1 MTSSRKLSHGVR
13 TDISAAA
20 GNQNSHS
27 ISYPT
32 ILDIGNK
39 RSPLFR
45 NTWVVIYSK
54 QMISILIL
62 TLNEEQN
69 LPACL
74 NTVAWSDDI
83 HVLDSYSSDRTVEI
97 AETFG
102 AKMWY
107 RKFDSFSQQQNWAL
121 EHISFKHPWV
131 FYFDADE
138 RVTEELA
145 NSMQTAVQTP
155 GDNVAFRVQR
165 RDFFLDTWLKHVQL
179 TAYYDRLFRPEKM
192 RYERLGHCVSKP
204 NGPVSSVN
212 GYLDHYPFSKG
223 ISEWI
228 GKHNFYSDQEAQ
240 QIGANRSD
248 ADASQQFSSLLKDAV
263 LSKST
268 HERRRSLKEIYYRMP
283 ARPLIKFLYMY
294 VGKFGFLDGR
304 AGLSYSLLIAF
315 YEYWI
320 VLKAGELRDRQIADR
335 S

>member
-1 MTSSRKLSHGVR
+1 
-13 TDISAAA
+13 
-20 GNQNSHS
+20 
-27 ISYPT
+27 
-32 ILDIGNK
+32 
-39 RSPLFR
+39 
-45 NTWVVIYSK
+45 VIYSK

-74 NTVAWSDDI
+74 NSVAWSDDI
-83 HVLDSYSSDRTVEI
+83 HVLDSFSSDRTAEI
-97 AETFG
+97 SERFG

-121 EHISFKHPWV
+121 ENISFKHPWV

-138 RVTEELA
+138 RVTKELA
-145 NSMQTAVQTP
+145 DSMLAAVQVS
-155 GDNVAFRVQR
+155 GNNVAFRVQR
-165 RDFFLDTWLKHVQL
+165 RDFFLGTWLKHVQL

-204 NGPVSSVN
+204 DGPVGIVK

-240 QIGANRSD
+240 QITANRST
-248 ADASQQFSSLLKDAV
+248 ADVGRGLSTLLKCA
-263 LSKST
+263 LAAKST
-268 HERRRSLKEIYYRMP
+268 HERRRILKEMYYRMP

-294 VGKFGFLDGR
+294 VVKLGFMDGR
-304 AGLSYSLLIAF
+304 AGFSYSMLIAF

-320 VLKAGELRDRQIADR
+320 VLKVEELTDR
-335 S
+335 